1 MNRMKRMKKVRKG
14 GFPAMVLFL
23 TLITV
28 FCSAGTAMSRSDL
41 SIQELEGYYHEKEQ
55 ELVDEAKEL
64 LEAKGFANSGVM
76 LTRVVD
82 REGRREYTIT
92 VHHGKIT
99 RLCEE
104 EQTVLMSELEKIV
117 FEDENSVFNH
127 RFIY

>member
-14 GFPAMVLFL
+14 GFPATVLFL

>member
-64 LEAKGFANSGVM
+64 LEARGFANSGVM